1 MTEAAQA
8 NGTTLA
14 NGAVRV
20 AAARLDAVSKLYGGF
35 AALRKVTVEF
45 AAGSSTVVLGENGAG
60 KSTLLRL
67 VAGLIAPT
75 RGTVHV
81 FGDEPRW
88 QRRRMAYMSHE
99 AMLYDELTAM
109 ENLRYFA
116 RLHGGCACGGP
127 EQALRAV
134 GLDPA
139 LTRTVGQYSQG
150 MKQRASL
157 ARVLQTDPELLA
169 AGRAILEPR
178 RGFGKAHGG
187 AADGVSDVAGE
198 WGCDRA
204 RRAGANNYSDDAPG
218 ASGRAAGRDDADDAG
233 GNDSVYCWRGA
244 RGGAMKVTKTNAA
257 RLLDSLGIAYEARA
271 YEVDPEDLSAIAVAR
286 KIGLPA
292 EQVFK
297 TLLTRASS
305 GDYFFAVVPGDCE
318 LDLKKLAAAAEVKRV
333 ELASLK
339 EVEPLTGYVRGGV
352 TVMAARTE
360 FPAYVDETIELFDV
374 VSISAGVR
382 GVQLLMKP
390 ADYLR
395 ATGATLADLTKI
407 VRSAAGSEAGG

>member
-1 MTEAAQA
+1 M
-8 NGTTLA
+8 
-14 NGAVRV
+14 
-20 AAARLDAVSKLYGGF
+20 
-35 AALRKVTVEF
+35 
-45 AAGSSTVVLGENGAG
+45 
-60 KSTLLRL
+60 
-67 VAGLIAPT
+67 
-75 RGTVHV
+75 
-81 FGDEPRW
+81 
-88 QRRRMAYMSHE
+88 
-99 AMLYDELTAM
+99 
-109 ENLRYFA
+109 
-116 RLHGGCACGGP
+116 
-127 EQALRAV
+127 

-139 LTRTVGQYSQG
+139 LTRPVGQYSQG
-150 MKQRASL
+150 MKQRAAL
-157 ARVLQTDPELLA
+157 ARVLQTDPELL
-169 AGRAILEPR
+169 LLDEPFSNLDVDSAKHMVELLMEFR
-178 RGFGKAHGG
+178 TWPVSG
-187 AADGVSDVAGE
+187 AATEQGARGRTIILTTHQAHLAGPLAE
-198 WGCDRA
+198 TTLTM
-204 RRAGANNYSDDAPG
+204 RAGTILSID
-218 ASGRAAGRDDADDAG
+218 
-233 GNDSVYCWRGA
+233 WRGA
-244 RGGAMKVTKTNAA
+244 GGGAMKVARHKTNAA

-382 GVQLLMKP
+382 GTQLLMKP

-407 VRSAAGSEAGG
+407 LRSAAGSEAGG